1 MLSVE
6 LSEAVVIAWH
16 AVRTHKLR
24 AVLTTLGVII
34 GVLAVTLMSAAIYGV
49 RQAFLDALSRTLG
62 PDTLYVSRTDWVGW
76 SETELVRQRKRRLIT
91 LEQARKLE
99 QLLETAVLCVPIASG
114 FERIEYG
121 GRSVQVVSV
130 VGSTEGIFQ
139 IQNNQLAEG
148 RFFTRA
154 DSEGS
159 RPVCVVGAVIAENLF
174 KGHPAVGNWVWIGN
188 QRFEV
193 IGVLEKEGAVEAS
206 SDSTVYIPIGQFI
219 AHLDREPDLVVGV
232 KFPAPEVIDRA
243 REELRGAMRRVRRLA
258 PAAADD
264 FAIIS
269 QDSVLAMFGRVTRT
283 IAGIGLF
290 ITGLALFVGGIGIM
304 NIMFVAVAER
314 TREIGIRK
322 AVGATRR
329 AILLQFL
336 IEAAGISLLG
346 GVIALGLAWPTVLL
360 MREFMPAALVP
371 GVVFFALVL
380 ALLTGLIAG
389 FVPAWRA
396 ANLKPVD
403 ALRSE

>member
-6 LSEAVVIAWH
+6 LSEAVIMAGH

-34 GVLAVTLMSAAIYGV
+34 GVLAVTLMSAAICGV

-76 SETELVRQRKRRLIT
+76 SETELARQRKRRLIT
-91 LEQARKLE
+91 LEQARRLE
-99 QLLETAVLCVPIASG
+99 QLLETAVWCVPIASG

-121 GRSVQVVSV
+121 GRSIQVVGV
-130 VGSTEGIFQ
+130 VGSAEGIFQ
-139 IQNNQLAEG
+139 IQNNRLAEG

-159 RPVCVVGAVIAENLF
+159 RPVCVLGAVIAENLF

-219 AHLDREPDLVVGV
+219 AHLDREPDLVVAV
-232 KFPAPEVIDRA
+232 KFPAPEFMDRA

-258 PAAADD
+258 PAAPDD

-269 QDSVLAMFGRVTRT
+269 QDSALAMFGRVTRT

-346 GVIALGLAWPTVLL
+346 GVIALTLAWPIVLL
-360 MREFMPAALVP
+360 MRKFMPAALAP
-371 GVVFFALVL
+371 GVVLIAMVL
-380 ALLTGLIAG
+380 ALLTGLVAG

-396 ANLKPVD
+396 ANLRPVD